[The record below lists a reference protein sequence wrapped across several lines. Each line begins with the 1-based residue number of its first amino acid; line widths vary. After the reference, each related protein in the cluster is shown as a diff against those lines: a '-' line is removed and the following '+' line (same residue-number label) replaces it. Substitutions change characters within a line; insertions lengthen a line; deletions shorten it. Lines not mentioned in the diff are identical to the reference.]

1 MIYTAFIAKIYQVN
15 SNDEN
20 HGQAVVVY
28 LKDRR
33 FNVLHLT

>member
-1 MIYTAFIAKIYQVN
+1 MYTDFIAKINQVN

-28 LKDRR
+28 MKDRR
-33 FNVLHLT
+33 FNVLHLS